1 MLLKYVVL
9 LGFRITVH
17 IGVSKFT
24 LDARHKVMGSA
35 LHVPLSPGI
44 AADSTVKVTISYRTT
59 KGSTALQWLA
69 KEYILVDPL
78 IHQYNHAEC
87 PTGRLK
93 EGNSRIC
100 SANVNRYMREPW
112 HHYRVRIIL

>member
-1 MLLKYVVL
+1 M
-9 LGFRITVH
+9 TVH
-17 IGVSKFT
+17 IGASKFT
-24 LDARHKVMGSA
+24 LGARHKVMGSA
-35 LHVPLSPGI
+35 LHIPLSPRI

-78 IHQYNHAEC
+78 IHQYIHLEC

-100 SANVNRYMREPW
+100 LANVNRYMREPW
-112 HHYRVRIIL
+112 HRYRVRIVL